1 MLLRVAREW
10 GQPVMGFAPLARTQ
24 PHRVIMFWGVCHADV
39 QEAQPGDSAAGRD
52 AGHIIQILPQT
63 GFEISIGKET
73 RPWVN

>member
-1 MLLRVAREW
+1 
-10 GQPVMGFAPLARTQ
+10 
-24 PHRVIMFWGVCHADV
+24 MFWGVCHADV